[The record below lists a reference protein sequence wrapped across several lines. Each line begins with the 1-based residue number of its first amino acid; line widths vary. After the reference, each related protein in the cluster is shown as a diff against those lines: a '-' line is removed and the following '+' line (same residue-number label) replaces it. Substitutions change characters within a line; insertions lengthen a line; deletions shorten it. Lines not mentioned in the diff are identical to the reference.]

1 MQQEA
6 IDFIRTRGKGTLGLA
21 AANLLVFLLV
31 SVRGNTEDVSFMLRC
46 GACYTPL
53 ILEGQYYR
61 LITGMFLHFGLMH
74 LLYNMISLVALGD
87 LLEKEIGTA
96 RFLLVYFLGG
106 IAGNL
111 ASLGSDLLLKGG
123 GFTVSAGASGAVFA
137 VIGALLIRVIARK
150 GTPGSIPAGRMVL
163 MTALMVLQGFTE
175 KGTDNAAHVGGL
187 IGGILLGLILGRRK
201 PQRS

>member
-6 IDFIRTRGKGTLGLA
+6 IDFIRTRGKGTLALT

-31 SVRGNTEDVSFMLRC
+31 SFRGSTEDVSFMLRC

-61 LITGMFLHFGLMH
+61 LITAMFLHFGLTH

-87 LLEKEIGTA
+87 LLEKEIGTVK
-96 RFLLVYFLGG
+96 FLIVYFLGG

-111 ASLGSDLLLKGG
+111 ASLGTDLFRGKGG
-123 GFTVSAGASGAVFA
+123 FAVSAGASGAVFA
-137 VIGALLIRVIARK
+137 VIGALLIGVLFRK
-150 GTPGSIPAGRMVL
+150 GRSGSIPAKRMGL

-187 IGGILLGLILGRRK
+187 IGGMLIMLILKGVSHER
-201 PQRS
+201 

>member
-31 SVRGNTEDVSFMLRC
+31 SFRGSTEDVSFMLRC

-87 LLEKEIGTA
+87 LLEKEIGTL
-96 RFLLVYFLGG
+96 RFLLIYFLGG
-106 IAGNL
+106 ITGNL
-111 ASLGSDLLLKGG
+111 ASLGADLYLSGG
-123 GFTVSAGASGAVFA
+123 RYAVSAGASGAVFA
-137 VIGALLIRVIARK
+137 VIGALLIGVIFRK
-150 GTPGSIPAGRMVL
+150 NRPGSIPAKRMIL

-187 IGGILLGLILGRRK
+187 IGGVLIMLVMKGVSHER
-201 PQRS
+201 